1 MSNAVFVVVVDE
13 EEEELDP
20 PQEAS
25 RKQPQATATSRIIAK
40 RIPEP
45 E

>member
-1 MSNAVFVVVVDE
+1 MANAVVAVVVDV
-13 EEEELDP
+13 EEELDP

-25 RKQPQATATSRIIAK
+25 RKQPQATATSRIIAE
-40 RIPEP
+40 RIPES